1 MGFAET
7 KPKGEDATAT
17 APRSALWQLWSDY
30 LAGLVAAALLLGI
43 AVGIFFGE
51 YCSALS
57 LVGDAFVGL
66 LRMTVLPFIVTS
78 LITNL
83 GRLPLRQT
91 RQLAVVAITVM
102 IVIWC
107 LTFVVIFVLP
117 SALPRSNSG
126 SFFSTAMV
134 DSATPVDVLSIF
146 VPSNVFTAL
155 ASNHVPAIIFF
166 CICMGAALATVPN
179 RGAFI
184 GQLQVAST
192 ALLRVAGFIAKLA
205 PIGVFAIAAS
215 TAGTISL
222 DEAGRLQVYLI
233 IYCIAAGL
241 LGFVILPLLVTS
253 LTPLKF
259 GQVWRIVRDPM
270 ITAFATGKLIIVLPM
285 LIENTEKLLDE
296 TRELVGEELS
306 DEERQEIELL
316 YTTAYAFPHAG
327 KLLSMLFIP
336 FVSWFFGDPMPAWEY
351 PGFYLSGVASY
362 FAGPLI
368 AIPFLL
374 DQMQLPRDMF
384 QLFLL
389 AGVVGE
395 RVGDAIGAMHLAV
408 FVLVTLTIITG
419 SLQSISKSALQ
430 LVGGLAI
437 VMPIAVF
444 LTSSLLDRSAKSI
457 TTKTDVLA
465 QMQLIEQPVESIVIL
480 EGEPNP
486 VPRKPEE
493 TVIERVRRRGIL
505 RIGFNEDKVPFAYF
519 NFQRDLVG
527 FDINLAHALAR
538 DLDVTL
544 EFVRFDRSTLIDQVR
559 ADHFDFVM
567 SGLVGTLERSQAI
580 QHSRSYMDVTLGF
593 VVPDYRVRDFE
604 SLDSIRKLKDLK
616 IGFVDLSRGFVSRLR
631 QELPDATLVE
641 IRNNRDYFQDKALS
655 LDALLISAE
664 SGSAFTLL
672 YPKHEVAIPE
682 NLDVKLPLFYAV
694 GGNDRESRNLLDHWV
709 ELRQKD
715 GTFREYYEHW
725 ILGESRRERQP
736 RWSIIRNV
744 LGWVD

>member
-233 IYCIAAGL
+233 IY
-241 LGFVILPLLVTS
+241 
-253 LTPLKF
+253 
-259 GQVWRIVRDPM
+259 
-270 ITAFATGKLIIVLPM
+270 
-285 LIENTEKLLDE
+285 
-296 TRELVGEELS
+296 
-306 DEERQEIELL
+306 
-316 YTTAYAFPHAG
+316 
-327 KLLSMLFIP
+327 
-336 FVSWFFGDPMPAWEY
+336 
-351 PGFYLSGVASY
+351 
-362 FAGPLI
+362 
-368 AIPFLL
+368 
-374 DQMQLPRDMF
+374 
-384 QLFLL
+384 
-389 AGVVGE
+389 
-395 RVGDAIGAMHLAV
+395 
-408 FVLVTLTIITG
+408 
-419 SLQSISKSALQ
+419 
-430 LVGGLAI
+430 
-437 VMPIAVF
+437 
-444 LTSSLLDRSAKSI
+444 
-457 TTKTDVLA
+457 
-465 QMQLIEQPVESIVIL
+465 
-480 EGEPNP
+480 
-486 VPRKPEE
+486 
-493 TVIERVRRRGIL
+493 
-505 RIGFNEDKVPFAYF
+505 
-519 NFQRDLVG
+519 
-527 FDINLAHALAR
+527 
-538 DLDVTL
+538 
-544 EFVRFDRSTLIDQVR
+544 
-559 ADHFDFVM
+559 
-567 SGLVGTLERSQAI
+567 
-580 QHSRSYMDVTLGF
+580 
-593 VVPDYRVRDFE
+593 
-604 SLDSIRKLKDLK
+604 
-616 IGFVDLSRGFVSRLR
+616 
-631 QELPDATLVE
+631 
-641 IRNNRDYFQDKALS
+641 LS
-655 LDALLISAE
+655 LI
-664 SGSAFTLL
+664 
-672 YPKHEVAIPE
+672 HI
-682 NLDVKLPLFYAV
+682 
-694 GGNDRESRNLLDHWV
+694 
-709 ELRQKD
+709 
-715 GTFREYYEHW
+715 
-725 ILGESRRERQP
+725 
-736 RWSIIRNV
+736 
-744 LGWVD
+744 